1 MGICGKALQ
10 LRKRKN
16 EEKNQ
21 EKRRRENHR
30 RKYYIAITPS
40 TETQRNSDHD
50 KEKGQSEPEIPHLL
64 RNCVED
70 NANDAIF
77 IPGVRITL
85 NPTSYGNCQF
95 DALACQLN
103 SLGLFRTGDQLRHSA
118 ILHFGKIE
126 ICTLISSE
134 MIITLTCI

>member
-1 MGICGKALQ
+1 MENITSLTVE
-10 LRKRKN
+10 
-16 EEKNQ
+16 EEKKRREKSKKFFQ

-95 DALACQLN
+95 DALAYQLN

-118 ILHFGKIE
+118 ILQ
-126 ICTLISSE
+126 
-134 MIITLTCI
+134 